1 MIRYFLAK
9 GDRGGSA
16 VITEGL
22 ADVTCSDPPPSVNI
36 ATLYMKTYCMACK
49 QEGFIAPQGPRW
61 PGTGSNGQPWALSGD
76 INVCGCN
83 PSPTFYAER
92 NMTMTFESHEVAAL
106 GGAERIPA
114 ASIAP
119 AEATTATHADISE
132 RHDEQ
137 VRAAIGTTLPQ
148 SYPYLI
154 ETSNGRTFAGHVSGD
169 GLLPRIHS
177 ETADSYTIYWG
188 EDALVH
194 KDWTPCQ
201 TARPR

>member
-22 ADVTCSDPPPSVNI
+22 EDVTCSDPPPSVNI
-36 ATLYMKTYCMACK
+36 ATLYMKTYCAACN
-49 QEGFIAPQGPRW
+49 QEGFISPEGPRW
-61 PGTGSNGQPWALSGD
+61 PGTGSNGQQWALSGD

-83 PSPTFYAER
+83 PPPIFYAER
-92 NMTMTFESHEVAAL
+92 NMMMTFVSHDVATLAGAKSVPAAGIAKAEVAT
-106 GGAERIPA
+106 A
-114 ASIAP
+114 AQ
-119 AEATTATHADISE
+119 ADISAG
-132 RHDEQ
+132 HDEQ
-137 VRAAIGTTLPQ
+137 VRAGIGTTLPQ

-154 ETSNGRTFAGHVSGD
+154 EMSNGRTVAGHVNGG

-201 TARPR
+201 TAR